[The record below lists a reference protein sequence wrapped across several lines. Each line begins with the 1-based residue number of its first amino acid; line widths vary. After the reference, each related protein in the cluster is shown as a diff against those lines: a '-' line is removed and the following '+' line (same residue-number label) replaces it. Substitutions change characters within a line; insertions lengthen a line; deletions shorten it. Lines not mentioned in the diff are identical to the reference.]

1 MRVRRSLVVAV
12 AALCA
17 SVLLA
22 ACGEDDFKNEPRP
35 PSPIELSALINDRQV
50 VVSPS
55 DVGAGLVS
63 ITVSNQSQDP
73 ATLTLS
79 GPNDIAS
86 SQILPGNT
94 ADVKGELKQ
103 GDYEVSAGDDSTAR
117 GDTLTV
123 GPERPSSQND
133 LLLP

>member
-1 MRVRRSLVVAV
+1 VVVA
-12 AALCA
+12 AALCSSA
-17 SVLLA
+17 LLA
-22 ACGEDDFKNEPRP
+22 ACGEEDFKNDPRP
-35 PSPIELSALINDRQV
+35 PSPIELSALINDKQV

-63 ITVSNQSQDP
+63 ITVSNQSGDP

-94 ADVKGELKQ
+94 ARLKGQLKQ
-103 GDYEVSAGDDSTAR
+103 GDYEVSAGGDSTAR
-117 GDTLTV
+117 DDTLTV

>member
-1 MRVRRSLVVAV
+1 VVAV
-12 AALCA
+12 AALCS

-63 ITVSNQSQDP
+63 ITISNQSRDP

-123 GPERPSSQND
+123 GAERPSSQND